1 MDRMDDMSNKLD
13 ALFSEYRTAFPE
25 VEGST
30 NFMPNLWQKI
40 EARRVANTSI
50 FRRLAQACVMATV
63 ALTLLM
69 AALLPR
75 LQREPVYSTTYID
88 VLDAAHSS
96 EAAELIASEI
106 R

>member
-13 ALFSEYRTAFPE
+13 ALFREYRSAFPD

-50 FRRLAQACVMATV
+50 FRRLAQACVMAAIT
-63 ALTLLM
+63 LTLLM

-75 LQREPVYSTTYID
+75 LQREPVYNMTYID
-88 VLDAAHSS
+88 VLDNAHTS
-96 EAAELIASEI
+96 EAADLIASEI